1 MPSEDLYMKFPTREE
16 AQAYV
21 QSQGFNPYISYSG
34 PTQLVNVEDPT
45 QWYVVVTYWPPD

>member
-1 MPSEDLYMKFPTREE
+1 MPSENVYMKFSSLEE
-16 AQAYV
+16 AQAYI

-45 QWYVVVTYWPPD
+45 K